1 MKTTDWIRGLLRDGQ
16 YRPGYRELQ
25 ELSEKAK
32 RAAGV
37 YNHEEL
43 SGLIYRYRRSD
54 EAVERIALAIAKS
67 EPFINPSS
75 TANRYSI
82 EMMDALLSTT
92 FMEKHGFRLSDI
104 PPNEA
109 TPIHGLLAMYTFMCD
124 EELRKFPI
132 NGMKRP
138 ADDEVISAIRIL
150 DSQRRNRD
158 ITELCELS
166 AYSMLPSRYVMMRY
180 GLERDCDAYRCMEDN
195 ITASDNPRALLQAQA
210 DMCVA
215 AEKAEENIPG
225 VRLPDFYL
233 ENLDRELDRL
243 GRIVVSPDAVN
254 DLVHTG
260 SDFLTKYGLDRDA
273 LPAEQSRQAW
283 KAYRELDGR
292 FVRMTGRRPYIR
304 KVCQCCYG
312 RSPVTPRRKRHG
324 HKRHGAT
331 ISAIRLRLKVKAAS
345 PLSDFK
351 TDLFTNNFF

>member
-1 MKTTDWIRGLLRDGQ
+1 MGLLREGQ

-43 SGLIYRYRRSD
+43 TKLIRQYGKSD
-54 EAVERIALAIAKS
+54 WAVERIALAIAKS

-82 EMMDALLSTT
+82 EMMDALADTP
-92 FMEKHGFRLSDI
+92 FMEKHGHRLSDI
-104 PPNEA
+104 NPEDA
-109 TPIHGLLAMYTFMCD
+109 TPIHGLLAMYTFMRD
-124 EELRKFPI
+124 EELRKFPAT
-132 NGMKRP
+132 GMERP
-138 ADDEVISAIRIL
+138 VHDEVISAIRIL
-150 DSQRRNRD
+150 DGQRRNRD

-166 AYSMLPSRYVMMRY
+166 AYSMLPSRYVMIRY

-215 AEKAEENIPG
+215 AEKAVENIPG

-243 GRIVVSPDAVN
+243 GRIAASPDAVN
-254 DLVHTG
+254 DLIHIK

-292 FVRMTGRRPYIR
+292 FVRMTGRRPYAEGLMASLRQKSGNTKADKVQTQAARSNHIR
-304 KVCQCCYG
+304 NPPPTKG
-312 RSPVTPRRKRHG
+312 KSRKP
-324 HKRHGAT
+324 
-331 ISAIRLRLKVKAAS
+331 S
-345 PLSDFK
+345 F
-351 TDLFTNNFF
+351 